1 MGEIRT
7 TSLFLFLKKS
17 LQFMNLI
24 CLFIFSY
31 KCFLISNISFIVNS
45 KFVLDISVEIIFSKD
60 LKYFSKILQN
70 TTNFDNH
77 LRFAAIPAKFYE
89 NRGENDGFK

>member
-1 MGEIRT
+1 MTRRGGGVI
-7 TSLFLFLKKS
+7 
-17 LQFMNLI
+17 LQTASQHVCSPAKI
-24 CLFIFSY
+24 C
-31 KCFLISNISFIVNS
+31 
-45 KFVLDISVEIIFSKD
+45 KFFSKD

-89 NRGENDGFK
+89 NRGENDGFE

>member
-1 MGEIRT
+1 MAAAAEIEPGLFHNLFRT
-7 TSLFLFLKKS
+7 RRGGGVI
-17 LQFMNLI
+17 LQTASQHAFSSAKI
-24 CLFIFSY
+24 C
-31 KCFLISNISFIVNS
+31 
-45 KFVLDISVEIIFSKD
+45 KFFSKD

-89 NRGENDGFK
+89 NRGENDGFE

>member
-1 MGEIRT
+1 MPG
-7 TSLFLFLKKS
+7 LFNNLFMTRRGGGVI
-17 LQFMNLI
+17 LQTASQHVCSPAKI
-24 CLFIFSY
+24 CTF
-31 KCFLISNISFIVNS
+31 
-45 KFVLDISVEIIFSKD
+45 FSKD

-89 NRGENDGFK
+89 NRGENDGFE